1 MKKGILAIAAAVCLL
16 AGATT
21 AAASGAG
28 ATSLGIEEGDIV
40 ISESGSYSVSGYT
53 GPNTITVKSGAA
65 ADLTISGLYITAEG
79 APAIRVE
86 AGASLNLTVEGE
98 NSLTGGP
105 GFAGICVE
113 PGWDQS
119 SSFSPEASGR
129 LVIQGTGSLSAQGG
143 GAAPEDGVGGGA
155 GIGGNGFGTGNFDG
169 GDFGV
174 VEILSGTVSASGG
187 GASDLNHGAGAG
199 IGGGGG
205 DDCGAGSS
213 TTVIW
218 IYSGRISI
226 RGGNVTA
233 RGGADYSDFCAGAG
247 IGSGSSDA
255 SHGTTSDDL
264 QISITGGVVEA
275 YGGTDAAGIGGGVNG
290 ACGTL
295 AITGGDVRAYGGKEN
310 DSSAFGGAGIGGG
323 DSAGGRSITIG
334 GTAEVFAQG
343 GGAAAG
349 IGGGNGGYVGE
360 IVINGSANV
369 TAVGGNPTG
378 RNVDEAGMRAG
389 AGIGGGNNNNF
400 ATGEQSTHLTLDSA
414 GTVIAYGGMGAQ
426 AIGMGTGPHDD
437 KSFAV
442 EVGNNAGVVWMFNYD
457 QGQSA
462 VYGVIEDNT
471 LNFDWLSVP
480 YHTIFWHNGSG
491 ETVGGA
497 AYACKENGS
506 VDGGTYSWSVENHTV
521 SIEQGAAEILS
532 GAFDPVLHDAYDN
545 WAVIYRAPEPE
556 PVTVSLA
563 DLIIYVGGSGYE
575 SVVTTEDGE
584 TVVKVSDG
592 LPEPGFTIELPEA
605 VDSALRRAAGYVGD
619 GPLDLSHY
627 LSFSYDDG
635 EGTTRSWTLERYDG
649 KEGNSSMSGGRYI
662 YRIVPAEDQG
672 KVRLQFTGEDGQ
684 TSTSDDFEI
693 VLSDQYQ
700 VFDMAIYPGALKS
713 EHLQAVVTFPDG
725 SAQSF
730 DMDSEPAELTI
741 RGVVDDA
748 DGKDPVTDI
757 ITSEPSSEAA
767 DITARVPAGTLFY
780 INDSGLEVE
789 HWDAVKLLADK
800 IIPAAEDIL
809 LGRTYEDFPQI
820 TEEYSYEY
828 RYLDLVDTSNGN
840 VWVTASEDI
849 TIYWPYP
856 KGTDE
861 RDEFY
866 IVHYKGLN
874 RQYDGDLE
882 GMDYDTELFSTENGK
897 LEKTEYGLK
906 ITVDSF
912 SPFALFW
919 QESGGGHWPP
929 VIIPT
934 PTPDVTPTPTVS
946 PDAPPAGGGDS
957 GGADEQPEESGRPE
971 ESPKPSEPVQPS
983 APAETPAPTSPGD
996 PDDVPATGDTTHLT
1010 LWLALAAISLL
1021 GALCSLLG
1029 LRRLERGR
1037 RR

>member
-119 SSFSPEASGR
+119 NSFSPEASGR

-143 GAAPEDGVGGGA
+143 GAAPEDGVG
-155 GIGGNGFGTGNFDG
+155 
-169 GDFGV
+169 
-174 VEILSGTVSASGG
+174 
-187 GASDLNHGAGAG
+187 
-199 IGGGGG
+199 
-205 DDCGAGSS
+205 
-213 TTVIW
+213 
-218 IYSGRISI
+218 
-226 RGGNVTA
+226 
-233 RGGADYSDFCAGAG
+233 
-247 IGSGSSDA
+247 
-255 SHGTTSDDL
+255 
-264 QISITGGVVEA
+264 
-275 YGGTDAAGIGGGVNG
+275 
-290 ACGTL
+290 
-295 AITGGDVRAYGGKEN
+295 
-310 DSSAFGGAGIGGG
+310 GGAGIGGG

-828 RYLDLVDTSNGN
+828 RYLDRGHQQRQRLGDG
-840 VWVTASEDI
+840 
-849 TIYWPYP
+849 
-856 KGTDE
+856 E
-861 RDEFY
+861 R
-866 IVHYKGLN
+866 
-874 RQYDGDLE
+874 
-882 GMDYDTELFSTENGK
+882 
-897 LEKTEYGLK
+897 
-906 ITVDSF
+906 
-912 SPFALFW
+912 
-919 QESGGGHWPP
+919 GHH
-929 VIIPT
+929 
-934 PTPDVTPTPTVS
+934 
-946 PDAPPAGGGDS
+946 
-957 GGADEQPEESGRPE
+957 
-971 ESPKPSEPVQPS
+971 
-983 APAETPAPTSPGD
+983 
-996 PDDVPATGDTTHLT
+996 HL
-1010 LWLALAAISLL
+1010 LALSQ
-1021 GALCSLLG
+1021 GH
-1029 LRRLERGR
+1029 
-1037 RR
+1037 